1 MHKFFL
7 IIFTII
13 LGIVSGLVGGG
24 LGLGT
29 TTIALPVFAFL
40 FNNVKTAIGTTLIA
54 SPFSWPSVYVYYK
67 EGHADIL
74 LGIIYVIFYLI
85 ASYFGAEI
93 TEHLSFK
100 ILNYLISLISFLI
113 ALYFLRRGIYS
124 K

>member
-74 LGIIYVIFYLI
+74 LGIIDQKKANPHTSLQDIEYNAPKARL
-85 ASYFGAEI
+85 AS
-93 TEHLSFK
+93 
-100 ILNYLISLISFLI
+100 
-113 ALYFLRRGIYS
+113 
-124 K
+124 